1 MEEPKLYKKSYFENV
16 VIVTGSLN
24 TGKSMIAPIVSS
36 LQRVEHL
43 RKLIEVDQIL
53 HLANLKKIKKEVAF
67 FL

>member
-1 MEEPKLYKKSYFENV
+1 M
-16 VIVTGSLN
+16 IVTGSLN
-24 TGKSMIAPIVSS
+24 SGKSMIAPIVSS

-53 HLANLKKIKKEVAF
+53 HLANLKRLKRKLRS